1 MNFSFS
7 FKDYTIFLLN
17 GKWRFYSDDITIEKE
32 EALEVLNYLNSLD
45 VKDYCK
51 IPEFLDYFYLRRK
64 FRLVNK

>member
-7 FKDYTIFLLN
+7 FKDYTIFRLN
-17 GKWRFYSDDITIEKE
+17 GMWKFYSDDITIEKE
-32 EALEVLNYLNSLD
+32 EALEVLNYLNSLE

-51 IPEFLDYFYLRRK
+51 IPEFLDYLYLRRK